1 MSASEISAGVSDT
14 FSPPWLPVALVTL
27 LSLFAGHSLWSVLM
41 AIMRRPGLNRST
53 EVTASVIVY
62 LELALLGIVFFL
74 STAKRFSAGP
84 VGAQMTPARDVDV
97 PTSNALSSLKL
108 WSLTATVAVVAGGC
122 SEVFIHDDGIAV
134 DWWKNTNTNNTT
146 DWTEVEGTATYAP
159 AIYSGI
165 LLGVVFTMCLYEAMA
180 RMGMAGTAGG
190 VATCLNSW
198 VLATAF
204 LVLMLMDDMTQSG
217 DNDEHAEMKLE
228 SASEKEFVFALFLL
242 GFAMGGVT
250 TLVPT
255 LIDEWFGLSAF
266 GTLIGIVWLGA
277 IAGQILLA
285 DFHFQTNCSRD
296 ERECFLPIMKVS
308 TVLAILVGPMV
319 LIAGT
324 CDGGN
329 APVED
334 LTEKEVLTTDEKK
347 DAINQLEQNS
357 ATDLKVDEE
366 EPDEE
371 EPEPEPVEEDMED
384 EEEQM

>member
-1 MSASEISAGVSDT
+1 MHYKKCAPPIRPSPSARVR
-14 FSPPWLPVALVTL
+14 V
-27 LSLFAGHSLWSVLM
+27 
-41 AIMRRPGLNRST
+41 
-53 EVTASVIVY
+53 
-62 LELALLGIVFFL
+62 
-74 STAKRFSAGP
+74 
-84 VGAQMTPARDVDV
+84 
-97 PTSNALSSLKL
+97 
-108 WSLTATVAVVAGGC
+108 
-122 SEVFIHDDGIAV
+122 
-134 DWWKNTNTNNTT
+134 
-146 DWTEVEGTATYAP
+146 
-159 AIYSGI
+159 
-165 LLGVVFTMCLYEAMA
+165 
-180 RMGMAGTAGG
+180 
-190 VATCLNSW
+190 
-198 VLATAF
+198 
-204 LVLMLMDDMTQSG
+204 
-217 DNDEHAEMKLE
+217 
-228 SASEKEFVFALFLL
+228 
-242 GFAMGGVT
+242 
-250 TLVPT
+250 
-255 LIDEWFGLSAF
+255 
-266 GTLIGIVWLGA
+266 IGIVWLGA

-357 ATDLKVDEE
+357 ATDLMVDEE